1 MTQAWEPFGSS
12 TEFLEESATDRLG
25 PRGAQLSSSPPPFD
39 PKPFHQCINSHL
51 SSNDTPTGFTLP
63 SDPSFSSILNSTAM
77 DTKCLAPN
85 IPKPALII
93 TPYSEAEAQWVV
105 ACAFQNHVRIRVRN
119 GGHDYECLSYASF
132 MGLPFVVLD
141 LQNLRNITVDVVSK
155 TAVVQAGATVGELYY
170 AAANASGGTL
180 GFPAGLC
187 TTVGVAG
194 NFLGGGY
201 GMMMRTYGL
210 AADNVVDALL
220 VTADGRLLDRASMG
234 EDLFWAIRGG
244 AGGSFGVVLEWKVRL
259 VKVPKKVTVFNVVKT
274 LDQPNGIDVLY
285 KWQNVGPVVNKKLFM
300 RVLIEPY
307 NSTVMT
313 IYSSMFLGS
322 KAEAVRLMKNKFPQL
337 GLTDKDFLETSWIES
352 VMLIGGYNSSMTP
365 DYLLKRISVW
375 KPSFKAKSDMVQTA
389 IPRAGLRKL
398 CEAVK
403 QQSNGSLV
411 VMTPYGGKIWEIAED
426 ATPFPHRNNTLFMVQ
441 YVGQWATEDKSPETQ
456 AQNEKWVRGVYE
468 MMTPYVS
475 SNPRRAY
482 VNYRDLDLG
491 KDEKN
496 CPNCSCPSIW
506 GHKYFKN
513 NFMRLVAAKTKADP
527 FDFFL
532 HEQSIPTYSTL
543 NTCIPLV
550 S

>member
-1 MTQAWEPFGSS
+1 MTFPCLITLVFTLAAVLS
-12 TEFLEESATDRLG
+12 TRPAASFPPG
-25 PRGAQLSSSPPPFD
+25 GGPPPFD
-39 PKPFHQCINSHL
+39 PKPFHQCINSHR

-63 SDPSFSSILNSTAM
+63 SDPSFPSILNSTAM

-93 TPYSEAEAQWVV
+93 TPYSEAEAQSAV
-105 ACAFQNHVRIRVRN
+105 ACAFQNHVRIRVRS

-141 LQNLRNITVDVVSK
+141 LQNLRNITVDVASK
-155 TAVVQAGATVGELYY
+155 TAWVQAGATVGELYY
-170 AAANASGGTL
+170 AAANASCGTL

-187 TTVGVAG
+187 TTIGVAG

-210 AADNVVDALL
+210 AADNVVDARL

-244 AGGSFGVVLEWKVRL
+244 AGGSFGVVLAWKVQL
-259 VKVPKKVTVFNVVKT
+259 VKVPKKVTVFNVIKT

-300 RVLIEPY
+300 RVLMEPY

-322 KAEAVRLMKNKFPQL
+322 KADLLQLMNEEFPEL
-337 GLTDKDFLETSWIES
+337 GLTENGCSEVSWIES
-352 VMLIGGYNSSMTP
+352 VMFIGGYNTSTTKP
-365 DYLLKRISVW
+365 DYLLQRI
-375 KPSFKAKSDMVQTA
+375 PAFKLNFKGKSDMVKA
-389 IPRAGLRKL
+389 VIPKAGLEGL
-398 CEAVK
+398 CNAVR
-403 QQSNGSLV
+403 QSNGSLV
-411 VMTPYGGKIWEIAED
+411 AMTPYGGRMAEIRED
-426 ATPFPHRNNTLFMVQ
+426 ATPFPHRKGVLYMIQ
-441 YVGQWATEDKSPETQ
+441 YVAQWYPEDKWPEVQDET
-456 AQNEKWVRGVYE
+456 WVRGLYNY
-468 MMTPYVS
+468 MTPYVS
-475 SNPRRAY
+475 SNPRQAY
-482 VNYRDLDLG
+482 ANYRDLDLG
-491 KDEKN
+491 RDAN
-496 CPNCSCPSIW
+496 SCPNCSCPNIW
-506 GHKYFKN
+506 GYKYFKN

-527 FDFFL
+527 TDFFL